1 MSSSA
6 PSVGGSDVRLVVLR
20 RRAAGVSSINVSGP
34 WVLGVGA
41 CCVLALLAGAFVAGI
56 NVGSRGIDLGDG
68 SPAALA
74 RAALQQ
80 KSELDQ
86 LRERVQERVDS
97 MSARIGQLNA
107 HVVRLDVLGKRLAEM
122 ADVNSSEFDFSAAPA
137 AGGPESESS
146 VPVSAPDLSGMLDDF
161 ESKLSQRESQLSVLE
176 QLILQRE
183 LRQQTVPEGR
193 PVVRGFMSSGYG
205 VRQDPLSGEFAFH
218 RGIDFAGNRGDLVI
232 AVGAGVVT
240 WAGYKLDYGNVVE
253 VTHGDGYITRYA
265 HNERLLVK
273 AGDTVSRGQQLAVM
287 GSTGRSTGP
296 HVHFEVLRNGNPVN
310 PLSYIGG

>member
-1 MSSSA
+1 M
-6 PSVGGSDVRLVVLR
+6 
-20 RRAAGVSSINVSGP
+20 
-34 WVLGVGA
+34 LGVGSV
-41 CCVLALLAGAFVAGI
+41 CVLALLGGAFFVGL
-56 NVGSRGIDLGDG
+56 NVGSRSIDLGDG
-68 SPAALA
+68 DPAAVA

-80 KSELDQ
+80 KSELDE
-86 LRERVQERVDS
+86 LRERLQERVDS

-122 ADVNSSEFDFSAAPA
+122 ADVNSSEFVFSAAPA
-137 AGGPESESS
+137 AGGPESESGMA
-146 VPVSAPDLSGMLDDF
+146 VAAPDLSGMLDDF

-205 VRQDPLSGEFAFH
+205 VRQDPMSGKFAFH
-218 RGIDFAGNRGDLVI
+218 RGIDFAGNRGDVVI
-232 AVGAGVVT
+232 SVAAGVVT
-240 WAGYKLDYGNVVE
+240 SAGYKLDYGNVVE

-273 AGDTVSRGQQLAVM
+273 AGDTVTRGQQLAVM

-310 PLSYIGG
+310 PISYIGG